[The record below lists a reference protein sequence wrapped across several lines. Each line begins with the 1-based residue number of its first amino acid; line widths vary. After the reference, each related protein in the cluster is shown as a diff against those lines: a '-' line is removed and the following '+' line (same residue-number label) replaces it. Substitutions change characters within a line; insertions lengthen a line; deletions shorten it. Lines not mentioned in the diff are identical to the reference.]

1 MGVPGLFSH
10 LRKYNK
16 KNDIQS
22 TIKSQLHNASEDI
35 HLYLDFN
42 GAIYQALKTE
52 IKTEETFIL
61 HILEY
66 LDNLVKLFGQTSIFA
81 QNDVYVE
88 SVISESD
95 VSVDLDAEHLSNITN
110 ASNSNTN
117 TMTTNPQL
125 STACKVRKLFIAI
138 DGVPPRAKIEQQR
151 QRRFHSICRKQKTAA
166 IDSRY
171 GDQYDNSKQN
181 TYIDTNMIT
190 PGTTF
195 MEKLRIGIRQHIDT
209 KSLYRDME
217 VIFNDWSNPGE
228 GEHKIFKY
236 LSANQPQPNV
246 KTIIYGLDGD
256 LIMLSLASQIQNIF
270 LIREAYEYGQ
280 YAFEHEGYPYLFLDV
295 DCLKSSLVIETSRK
309 RIGSTAHM
317 PEHHIFRFIDDYV
330 VLMMLLGND
339 FMPKIHWISIK
350 NNGHEIL
357 LSQYFQVQNGISQ
370 VDMETDG
377 GWLYNRTTGQINLA
391 FLQEIFARLAR
402 QEDSLARKFVDDR
415 VRKHIPIPSNCT
427 ERERQQLMMDYLPM
441 QYLNIE
447 ASIRIG
453 EPKWRGRYYRT
464 CMDMPG
470 TPENIS
476 QVCEAYIRTLIWN
489 ANYYVGRCQSWE
501 WFYPYD
507 YAPTLA
513 DVYYFIK
520 DMKSLVPVF
529 KWPETKPMDSQ
540 VLLFMVLPVAS
551 SGLMATAVGTRLTDT
566 YTTDPLL
573 KVYFPASYPINL
585 ALHSKY
591 YECSPRIPRMPIK
604 FAIDFVKASGLT
616 AKEVSRNEPAGIQI
630 WSRSKAS

>member
-16 KNDIQS
+16 KNDVQS
-22 TIKSQLHNASEDI
+22 TIKSHLPNSGEPI

-42 GAIYQALKTE
+42 GAIYQALKAE
-52 IKTEETFIL
+52 IKTDETFIL

-66 LDNLVKLFGQTSIFA
+66 LNNIVNLFSQASVFPSDGNIH
-81 QNDVYVE
+81 DE
-88 SVISESD
+88 STI
-95 VSVDLDAEHLSNITN
+95 SVDLDEEPIHMQSAAHGKPVVT
-110 ASNSNTN
+110 
-117 TMTTNPQL
+117 PQRV
-125 STACKVRKLFIAI
+125 CKLFIAI
-138 DGVPPRAKIEQQR
+138 DGVPPRAKMVQQR
-151 QRRFHSICRKQKTAA
+151 QRRFHSICRKQKTAT
-166 IDSRY
+166 IDARY

-181 TYIDTNMIT
+181 TCIDTNMIT
-190 PGTTF
+190 PGTVF
-195 MEKLRIGIRQHIDT
+195 MEKLRVAIRQHIDT
-209 KSLYRDME
+209 HDIFRDME

-228 GEHKIFKY
+228 GEHKIFEH
-236 LSANQPQPNV
+236 LAAHPPAPDT
-246 KTIIYGLDGD
+246 KTIVYGLDGD
-256 LIMLSLASQIQNIF
+256 LIMLSLASRVHNIF

-280 YAFEHEGYPYLFLDV
+280 YSFEHEGYPYLFLDV
-295 DCLKSSLVIETSRK
+295 DCLKSSLVIETARK
-309 RIGSTAHM
+309 RIGTTAHM
-317 PEHHIFRFIDDYV
+317 PDNHLLRFIDDYV

-339 FMPKIHWISIK
+339 FMPKVHWISIK

-370 VDMETDG
+370 VDMETDV
-377 GWLYNRTTGQINLA
+377 GWLFNRTTGQINLG

-402 QEDSLARKFVDDR
+402 QEDSLARKFIDDR
-415 VRKHIPIPSNCT
+415 ARKHIPIPQNCT

-447 ASIRIG
+447 ASIRVG

-464 CMDMPG
+464 CLDMPG
-470 TPENIS
+470 TPENIG
-476 QVCEAYIRTLIWN
+476 QIAEAYIRTLIWN

-520 DMKSLVPVF
+520 DMKSLASAF
-529 KWPETKPMDSQ
+529 KWPETHPIDSQ

-551 SGLMATAVGTRLTDT
+551 SGLMARAVGDKLTNT
-566 YTTDPLL
+566 HNTDPLL
-573 KVYFPASYPINL
+573 KVYFPPSYPINL

-591 YECSPRIPRMPIK
+591 YECSPRIPCMPIK
-604 FAIDFVKASGLT
+604 YAADFIRNVGLSPS
-616 AKEVSRNEPAGIQI
+616 EQSRNEAGGVQV
-630 WSRSKAS
+630 WMPRSIVNA

>member
-16 KNDIQS
+16 KNDVQS
-22 TIKSQLHNASEDI
+22 TIKSHLPNLDENI

-42 GAIYQALKTE
+42 GAIYQALKPE
-52 IKTEETFIL
+52 IKTEATFIL

-66 LDNLVKLFGQTSIFA
+66 LDNLVKLFGQASVFPTGNGHENETISI
-81 QNDVYVE
+81 DLDE
-88 SVISESD
+88 EHSDSEDTDVIS
-95 VSVDLDAEHLSNITN
+95 N
-110 ASNSNTN
+110 AKPSTR
-117 TMTTNPQL
+117 PQ
-125 STACKVRKLFIAI
+125 KVTKLFIAI
-138 DGVPPRAKIEQQR
+138 DGVPPRAKMEQQR
-151 QRRFHSICRKQKTAA
+151 QRRFHSICRKQKTSM
-166 IDSRY
+166 IDAKY

-181 TYIDTNMIT
+181 ISIDTNMIT
-190 PGTTF
+190 PGTVF
-195 MEKLRIGIRQHIDT
+195 MEKLRTAINSHID
-209 KSLYRDME
+209 SSELFRNME

-228 GEHKIFKY
+228 GEHKIFQH
-236 LSANQPQPNV
+236 LAVHPPPV
-246 KTIIYGLDGD
+246 DTKTIVYGLDGD
-256 LIMLSLASQIQNIF
+256 LIMLSLASRVPNIF

-280 YAFEHEGYPYLFLDV
+280 YSFEHEGYPYLFLDV

-317 PEHHIFRFIDDYV
+317 PDHHMLRFIDDYV

-339 FMPKIHWISIK
+339 FMPKVHWISIK

-370 VDMETDG
+370 EGMEGDE
-377 GWLYNRTTGQINLA
+377 GWLFNRVTGQINLG

-402 QEDSLARKFVDDR
+402 QEDFLARKFIDDR
-415 VRKHIPIPSNCT
+415 ARKHIPIPQNCT

-447 ASIRIG
+447 ASIRVG
-453 EPKWRGRYYRT
+453 EPKWRGRYYKT
-464 CMDMPG
+464 CLDMPG
-470 TPENIS
+470 TPENIG
-476 QVCEAYIRTLIWN
+476 QITEAYIRTLIWN

-520 DMKSLVPVF
+520 DMKSLASSF
-529 KWPETKPMDSQ
+529 KWSETQPIDPQ
-540 VLLFMVLPVAS
+540 VLLFIVLPVAS
-551 SGLMATAVGTRLTDT
+551 AGLMAGAVKDKLTDT
-566 YTTDPLL
+566 HNTDPLL
-573 KVYFPASYPINL
+573 KVYFPAAYPINL

-591 YECSPRIPRMPIK
+591 YECSPKIPRVPIK
-604 FAIDFVKASGLT
+604 YAVDFVKTAGLT
-616 AKEVSRNEPAGIQI
+616 PSEQSRNQSGGIQV
-630 WSRSKAS
+630 WMPQVVVKY

>member
-16 KNDIQS
+16 KNDVQS
-22 TIKSQLHNASEDI
+22 TIKSHLPKAGEPIN
-35 HLYLDFN
+35 LYLDFN

-66 LDNLVKLFGQTSIFA
+66 LDNLVKLFSLAPVF
-81 QNDVYVE
+81 DE
-88 SVISESD
+88 
-95 VSVDLDAEHLSNITN
+95 NITETAEPSIDLEQEHQEGGGVRN
-110 ASNSNTN
+110 N
-117 TMTTNPQL
+117 L
-125 STACKVRKLFIAI
+125 SAAKQKITKLFIAI
-138 DGVPPRAKIEQQR
+138 DGVPPRAKMEQQR
-151 QRRFHSICRKQKTAA
+151 QRRFHSICRKQKTSA
-166 IDSRY
+166 IDARY
-171 GDQYDNSKQN
+171 GDQYDNSKKN
-181 TYIDTNMIT
+181 THIDKNMIT
-190 PGTTF
+190 PGTVF
-195 MEKLRIGIRQHIDT
+195 MEKLRQAIRQHIDT
-209 KSLYRDME
+209 RAEYRDME

-228 GEHKIFKY
+228 GEHKIFEHLKEHPP
-236 LSANQPQPNV
+236 ANGV
-246 KTIIYGLDGD
+246 KTIVYGLDGD
-256 LIMLSLASQIQNIF
+256 LIMLSLASRVPNIF

-280 YAFEHEGYPYLFLDV
+280 YSFEHEGYPYLFLDV
-295 DCLKSSLVIETSRK
+295 DCLKSSLIIETARK

-317 PEHHIFRFIDDYV
+317 PDHHLFRFIDDYV
-330 VLMMLLGND
+330 VLMMILGND

-370 VDMETDG
+370 VDMETDA
-377 GWLYNRTTGQINLA
+377 GWLFNRTTGQINLA

-402 QEDSLARKFVDDR
+402 QEDQLARKFIDDR
-415 VRKHIPIPSNCT
+415 ARKHIPIPQTST
-427 ERERQQLMMDYLPM
+427 ERERQQIVMDHLPM

-447 ASIRIG
+447 ASIRVC

-464 CMDMPG
+464 CLDMSG
-470 TPENIS
+470 TPENIG
-476 QVCEAYIRTLIWN
+476 QVCEAYIRTLLWN

-513 DVYYFIK
+513 DIYYFIK
-520 DMKSLVPVF
+520 DLKSIAAVF
-529 KWPETKPMDSQ
+529 KWQATQPIDPQ

-551 SGLMATAVGTRLTDT
+551 SGLMAHGVGTKLVDT
-566 YTTDPLL
+566 HKTDPLL
-573 KVYFPASYPINL
+573 KVYFPAAYPINL

-604 FAIDFVKASGLT
+604 FATDFVKANCLT
-616 AKEVSRNEPAGIQI
+616 SSEKQRNEPGGIQI
-630 WSRSKAS
+630 WTPKNN

>member
-16 KNDIQS
+16 KNDVQS
-22 TIKSQLHNASEDI
+22 TIKSHLPNSGEPI
-35 HLYLDFN
+35 NLYLDFN
-42 GAIYQALKTE
+42 GAIYQALKSE

-66 LDNLVKLFGQTSIFA
+66 LDNLVKLFSAAPVFSDNTTTGDS
-81 QNDVYVE
+81 ND
-88 SVISESD
+88 I
-95 VSVDLDAEHLSNITN
+95 SVDLEQEDTSISEPSRQYNNHNSGKLQKIT
-110 ASNSNTN
+110 
-117 TMTTNPQL
+117 
-125 STACKVRKLFIAI
+125 KLFIAI
-138 DGVPPRAKIEQQR
+138 DGVPPRAKMEQQR
-151 QRRFHSICRKQKTAA
+151 QRRFHSICRKQKTTM

-181 TYIDTNMIT
+181 THIDTNMIT
-190 PGTTF
+190 PGTVF
-195 MEKLRIGIRQHIDT
+195 MDKLRIAIRQHIDIQT
-209 KSLYRDME
+209 VYKDME

-228 GEHKIFKY
+228 GEHKIFEH
-236 LSANQPQPNV
+236 LAANPPAAAT
-246 KTIIYGLDGD
+246 KTIVYGLDGD
-256 LIMLSLASQIQNIF
+256 LIMLSLASRVPNIF

-280 YAFEHEGYPYLFLDV
+280 YSFEHEGYPYLFLDV
-295 DCLKSSLVIETSRK
+295 DCLKSSLVIETARK

-317 PEHHIFRFIDDYV
+317 PDHHLLRFIDDYV

-370 VDMETDG
+370 IDMETDA
-377 GWLYNRTTGQINLA
+377 GWLFNRTTGQVNLA

-402 QEDSLARKFVDDR
+402 QEDTLARKFINDR
-415 VRKHIPIPSNCT
+415 ARKHIPIPPNCT
-427 ERERQQLMMDYLPM
+427 ERERQQIMMDYLPM
-441 QYLNIE
+441 QYLNVE

-464 CMDMPG
+464 CLDMPG
-470 TPENIS
+470 TPENIGQIS
-476 QVCEAYIRTLIWN
+476 EAYIRTLIWN

-520 DMKSLVPVF
+520 DLKSLASAV
-529 KWPETKPMDSQ
+529 KWPETQPIDPQ
-540 VLLFMVLPVAS
+540 VLLFMVLPIAS
-551 SGLMATAVGTRLTDT
+551 AGLMARAVGTKLIDSH
-566 YTTDPLL
+566 TTDPLL
-573 KVYFPASYPINL
+573 KIYFPTAYPINL

-591 YECSPRIPRMPIK
+591 YECSPRIPRIPIK
-604 FAIDFVKASGLT
+604 FAADFVKASGLT
-616 AKEVSRNEPAGIQI
+616 LNELQRNNPVGIQVWARKI
-630 WSRSKAS
+630 GTEPHTVHTEL

>member
-16 KNDIQS
+16 KNDVQS
-22 TIKSQLHNASEDI
+22 TIKSHLPNPSEPI
-35 HLYLDFN
+35 NLYLDFN

-66 LDNLVKLFGQTSIFA
+66 LDNLVKLFSSAPVFDENMTNTTEPSIDLEQEHQDYKDACSGQTNSSA
-81 QNDVYVE
+81 AKQK
-88 SVISESD
+88 
-95 VSVDLDAEHLSNITN
+95 IT
-110 ASNSNTN
+110 
-117 TMTTNPQL
+117 
-125 STACKVRKLFIAI
+125 KLFIAI
-138 DGVPPRAKIEQQR
+138 DGVPPRAKMEQQR

-181 TYIDTNMIT
+181 THIDTNMIT
-190 PGTTF
+190 PGTVF
-195 MEKLRIGIRQHIDT
+195 MEKLRSAIRQHIDT
-209 KSLYRDME
+209 QSEYRDME

-228 GEHKIFKY
+228 GEHKIFEH
-236 LSANQPQPNV
+236 LSTTPPQQV
-246 KTIIYGLDGD
+246 TKTIVYGLDGD
-256 LIMLSLASQIQNIF
+256 LIMLSLASRVPNIF

-280 YAFEHEGYPYLFLDV
+280 YSFEHEGYPYLFLDV
-295 DCLKSSLVIETSRK
+295 DCLKSSLVIETARK

-317 PEHHIFRFIDDYV
+317 PDHHLLRFIDDYV

-350 NNGHEIL
+350 NNGHDIL

-370 VDMETDG
+370 VDMETDA
-377 GWLYNRTTGQINLA
+377 GWLFNRTTGQINLA

-402 QEDSLARKFVDDR
+402 QEDQLARKFIDDR
-415 VRKHIPIPSNCT
+415 ARKHIPIPQTST
-427 ERERQQLMMDYLPM
+427 ERERQQIVMDHLPM

-447 ASIRIG
+447 ASIRVG
-453 EPKWRGRYYRT
+453 EHKWRGRYYRT
-464 CMDMPG
+464 CLDMPG
-470 TPENIS
+470 TPENIE
-476 QVCEAYIRTLIWN
+476 QIVEAYIRTLIWN

-513 DVYYFIK
+513 DIYYFIK
-520 DMKSLVPVF
+520 DLKSLATVF
-529 KWPETKPMDSQ
+529 KWPLTQPMDPQ

-551 SGLMATAVGTRLTDT
+551 AGLMARTVGTKLVDT
-566 YTTDPLL
+566 HTTDPLL
-573 KVYFPASYPINL
+573 KIYFPAAYPINL

-604 FAIDFVKASGLT
+604 FATDFVKATGLSQT
-616 AKEVSRNEPAGIQI
+616 EQNRNEPAGIQI
-630 WSRSKAS
+630 WAPKQTAN